1 MANCLI
7 TGCVLHNRDTKESWR
22 GDLHEVANAY
32 VVNANEQSRTVGDV
46 NDEDKVVWF
55 NRDCDVFERQGVF
68 VFPRHSIGVDWGL
81 NLAAIAYIREG
92 LAK

>member
-22 GDLHEVANAY
+22 GDLHEVSNAY
-32 VVNANEQSRTVGDV
+32 VVNVNEQSRTVGDV

-55 NRDCDVFERQGVF
+55 NCDCDLFTRRGVY
-68 VFPRHSIGVDWGL
+68 VMPKLEIDETWGL
-81 NLAAIAYIREG
+81 NDTARDYISG
-92 LAK
+92 Q